1 MEVAAADQDMRGMI
15 EEALSNHARVVQG
28 ARQAIYR
35 ADEVGDQ
42 VTADLLTRILGIH
55 EKQEWFLR
63 EIIEHDDGLI
73 RPAKKIE

>member
-1 MEVAAADQDMRGMI
+1 VEVAAAGLDMRGMI

-28 ARQAIYR
+28 TRQAIYR
-35 ADEVGDQ
+35 ADEIGDQ
-42 VTADLLTRILGIH
+42 VTADLLTRLMGIH

-63 EIIEHDDGLI
+63 EILKGDDGMI